1 MRFDGE
7 TTHHIDIGAQ
17 AIPAIWVQQ
26 LNRRA
31 AHDVNPRV
39 DQHQG
44 RRRCRLRIRRV
55 FANAEHLH
63 RRRQR
68 LVSRVLTKRVLAPG
82 FQASSDGAVN
92 FLSLHGCGDHGGGGD
107 EKGDERF
114 ARIHMGLVILKTLS
128 VI

>member
-39 DQHQG
+39 DQHQR

-55 FANAEHLH
+55 FANAEHLD
-63 RRRQR
+63 RGGQR
-68 LVSRVLTKRVLAPG
+68 FVSRVFAKRVLAPS
-82 FQASSDGAVN
+82 FQASSNRTVN
-92 FLSLHGCGDHGGGGD
+92 FLSLHRCGDGGGSGVEEGD
-107 EKGDERF
+107 EWF
-114 ARIHMGLVILKTLS
+114 ASVHMGLV
-128 VI
+128 V